1 MISDSTASSAESDS
15 GLSCFDSSTASAI
28 SRGRT
33 PVDGKSSS
41 LADSGRR
48 TQSLELLTDDFS
60 SVRLTPTP
68 PPTIATTTKVKI
80 KREKHLQFADELERS
95 KGVSSPALSAP
106 PNIESSSSRPQQ
118 KYDRINNAF
127 R

>member
-68 PPTIATTTKVKI
+68 PPTISTKVKI